1 MEKSILVVD
10 DAKFARTVTKKILAN
25 ANINNVIE
33 ATSAAE
39 AEKLFTTEK
48 PDVTLLDIS
57 LPDSQDLG
65 LLEKLLRINPEA
77 NIVMCSALG
86 QDLIIRDAL
95 KIGAK
100 DFIIKPVDKSLLVT
114 IVNRYLNKQV

>member
-1 MEKSILVVD
+1 MENLILIVD

-33 ATSAAE
+33 ATSARE
-39 AEKLFTTEK
+39 AEKLFTTRK

-77 NIVMCSALG
+77 NIVICSALG
-86 QDLIIRDAL
+86 QDLVIKDAL

-100 DFIIKPVDKSLLVT
+100 DFIVKPVDKSLLVT
-114 IVNRYLNKQV
+114 IVNRYLNT